1 MSDWKY
7 KRGIWQFGSIGPR
20 VGQWISDWKYK
31 GRSGMCHF
39 WQVGLGADL
48 WTKHMNGVRLQCVF
62 LHELV
67 CVCASVG
74 WRHVFGQYLLKL
86 RCARSCL
93 VSYCLV
99 NRSGHEQHVI
109 GPYN

>member
-1 MSDWKY
+1 MLDLELISPCLT
-7 KRGIWQFGSIGPR
+7 GSTNEVYGSLGVLDLELVNGFLIGSTR
-20 VGQWISDWKYK
+20 AGQV
-31 GRSGMCHF
+31 CHF

-48 WTKHMNGVRLQCVF
+48 WTKHMNGVRHQCVF

-93 VSYCLV
+93 VLF
-99 NRSGHEQHVI
+99 GE
-109 GPYN
+109 